1 MRAATSVHI
10 MLQGKMP
17 LIAQAEQGAT
27 KKLHL
32 KMIVKVKQLANW
44 YESRHGYLA
53 IGGQHITNSNESMV
67 DLQIY

>member
-1 MRAATSVHI
+1 

-17 LIAQAEQGAT
+17 LIAQAKQGAT

-53 IGGQHITNSNESMV
+53 IGAQHVTNSNESVV